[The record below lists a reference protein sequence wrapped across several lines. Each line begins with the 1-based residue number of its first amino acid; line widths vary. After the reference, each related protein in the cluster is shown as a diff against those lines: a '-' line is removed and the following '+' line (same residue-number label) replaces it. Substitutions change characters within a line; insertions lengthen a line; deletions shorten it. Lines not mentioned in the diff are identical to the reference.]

1 MSESNDH
8 TALLEAAAAVETQVT
23 ARAFIDAVY
32 EAGINWHPD
41 DPFTEIVT
49 YETRAALFT
58 EDQAAKL
65 DAAASRVHEL
75 LEGDE
80 VYEYGLEI
88 MKAGEDKALLETIGC
103 DHTTVANRT
112 VPGKDN
118 TPDFDTGIKALLKH
132 HGLAYTDAKPDLG
145 FVLVDHPIAIWATPD
160 VGPCMEFAYA
170 ISAVTDSGG
179 TIEED
184 TIVTRSTTAIDES
197 LQRRLGIGGI

>member
-65 DAAASRVHEL
+65 DAAASRAFTGH
-75 LEGDE
+75 GS
-80 VYEYGLEI
+80 
-88 MKAGEDKALLETIGC
+88 AGATVSGTTDMAL
-103 DHTTVANRT
+103 
-112 VPGKDN
+112 
-118 TPDFDTGIKALLKH
+118 
-132 HGLAYTDAKPDLG
+132 
-145 FVLVDHPIAIWATPD
+145 
-160 VGPCMEFAYA
+160 
-170 ISAVTDSGG
+170 SG
-179 TIEED
+179 
-184 TIVTRSTTAIDES
+184 
-197 LQRRLGIGGI
+197 

>member
-8 TALLEAAAAVETQVT
+8 TALLEAAAAVENQVT

-41 DPFTEIVT
+41 DRFTDIVT
-49 YETRAALFT
+49 YKTGEALFT
-58 EDQAAKL
+58 EEQATKL
-65 DAAASRVHEL
+65 DAAADKIHQL
-75 LEGDE
+75 LPNDE
-80 VYEYGLEI
+80 VYEYGLET
-88 MKAGEDKALLETIGC
+88 MKAGEDTALLEKIGC
-103 DHTTVANRT
+103 AHTTVANRT

-118 TPDFDTGIKALLKH
+118 TPDFEAGIKALLKH

-145 FVLVDHPIAIWATPD
+145 FVLADHPIAIWATPD

-170 ISAVTDSGG
+170 ISAVTESGG